1 MRSVSSARVALGA
14 AALLLGAGLATTAA
28 QSPPGSTDSP
38 SDSGTAV
45 NLEDV
50 PFGPGEHMSYM
61 VKLGIFEVGEGYM
74 SVQGLDTIRG
84 HPTYHL
90 TMYIAG
96 GVPFYSME
104 DKFESWLDARTLV
117 SRRFRQDQQEG
128 DWTRYR
134 QFEFFPEEAR
144 FERAD
149 NDETGDLPNREPLD
163 DISFV
168 YFVRSLPLEVGETYT
183 FNRYFKEDG
192 NPVTI
197 EVLRKDRIEVPA
209 GKFETIVVKPIIKTD
224 GLFSEGGRAEI
235 HFTDDERRMLV
246 YMKSRIPVVGNLTLH
261 LKEVQMGTRVTE
273 EASSG
278 EEGWP

>member
-1 MRSVSSARVALGA
+1 MKTMTYVLATMTA
-14 AALLLGAGLATTAA
+14 AALTLGTGPAPTPA
-28 QSPPGSTDSP
+28 QTSSGSTGAL
-38 SDSGTAV
+38 SDSSAAMP
-45 NLEDV
+45 LADV

-90 TMYIAG
+90 TMYIEG
-96 GVPFYSME
+96 GIPMYHLE
-104 DKFESWLDARTLV
+104 DKFESWLDARKLV

-128 DWTRYR
+128 GWERYR

-149 NDETGDLPNREPLD
+149 VEDSGELPNREPLD

-183 FNRYFKEDG
+183 FHRYFKEDG

-197 EVLRKDRIEVPA
+197 KVLRKDRIEVPA
-209 GKFETIVVKPIIKTD
+209 GEFETIVVQPIIKTD
-224 GLFSEGGRAEI
+224 GMFSEGGRAEI

-246 YMKSRIPVVGNLTLH
+246 YMKTRIPVVGNLTLH
-261 LKEVQMGTRVTE
+261 LKEI
-273 EASSG
+273 
-278 EEGWP
+278 EEGQTVETADRP